1 MAWKYLCLSLLPLD
15 IWVILE
21 NISEAHILPWYFY
34 SGIFDNPLQTMI
46 HYSVSKEEIAKD

>member
-46 HYSVSKEEIAKD
+46 HYSMSKEEIAKD